1 MPQMPLGDGLKMMLS
16 NQQTL
21 SQHAEAQVADLI
33 TTALQPRR
41 GKA

>member
-1 MPQMPLGDGLKMMLS
+1 MLS
-16 NQQTL
+16 NQTLSKQTL
-21 SQHAEAQVADLI
+21 SQHAEAQVVDLI